1 MEEKADMNKFTVRD
15 IDFNGARALVRVDF
29 NVPIKNGKITDDT
42 RIRATVPTIKHLL
55 ESRARV
61 ILMSHLGK
69 AKGAPDPQF
78 TLKPA
83 ADRLAELLPGVTV
96 KFAPDCVGDQVK
108 PLVDSLN
115 AGEVLLLENLRFHK
129 GEEGND
135 PEFAKQLAA
144 WGDIYVNDA
153 FGTAHRAHAS
163 TEGVTKFLKPAIAG
177 FLMEKE
183 IAIIG
188 KALSN
193 PERPFYALI
202 GGAKVSS
209 KIDVLENLLKI
220 VDKLVIGGGMAFTF
234 LKAQGVA
241 VGKSLVED
249 DKLEVAKE
257 IMKKAKELGKEIVLP
272 TDAVIAAEMKEESPE
287 KTVDINAIPAD
298 MAGYDIGPKSIGH
311 FKSVLKD
318 AKTIIWNGPMG
329 VFEVAKFAKGTFD
342 VAKLLAGMKAT
353 TIVGGGDSV
362 AAVEKAGVADKMTHV
377 STGGGASLEFME
389 GKVLPGVAALTE
401 KASCGSCSCSGS
413 CH

>member
-1 MEEKADMNKFTVRD
+1 MNKFTVRD
-15 IDFNGARALVRVDF
+15 IDFSGARTLVRVDF
-29 NVPIKNGKITDDT
+29 NVPIKEGKIKDDT
-42 RIRATVPTIKHLL
+42 RIRASIPTIEFLVKQG
-55 ESRARV
+55 ARV

-69 AKGAPDPQF
+69 AKGEVDPQYS
-78 TLKPA
+78 LKPA
-83 ADRLAELLPGVTV
+83 AARLAELMKGVTV
-96 KFAPDCVGDQVK
+96 KFVGDCIGDAVKTQVEA
-108 PLVDSLN
+108 LRD
-115 AGEVLLLENLRFHK
+115 GEILLLENLRFHK
-129 GEEGND
+129 GEEKND
-135 PEFAKQLAA
+135 PEFAKKLAE
-144 WGDIYVNDA
+144 WGEVYVNDA

-163 TEGVTKFLKPAIAG
+163 TEGVTKFISPAVAG

-188 KALSN
+188 KALSS

-220 VDKLVIGGGMAFTF
+220 VDKIIIGGGMAFTF

-241 VGKSLVED
+241 IGKSLVED

-257 IMKKAKELGKEIVLP
+257 IMKKAKAANKEIVLP
-272 TDAVIAAEMKEESPE
+272 TDAIIAAEMKEESPD
-287 KTVDINAIPAD
+287 KTVDINAIPSD
-298 MAGYDIGPKSIGH
+298 MAGFDIGPKSLEH
-311 FKSVLKD
+311 FKNVLKD
-318 AKTIIWNGPMG
+318 GKTIIWNGPMG
-329 VFEVAKFAKGTFD
+329 VFEVKKFAKGTFE
-342 VAKLLAGMKAT
+342 VAKLLAEMKAV

-362 AAVEKAGVADKMTHV
+362 AAVEQAGVAAKLTHV

-401 KASCGSCSCSGS
+401 KGGCGGCCCGGGE

>member
-1 MEEKADMNKFTVRD
+1 MNKFTVRD

-42 RIRATVPTIKHLL
+42 RIRATLPTIKYLL

-78 TLKPA
+78 SLKPA
-83 ADRLAELLPGVTV
+83 ADRLSELLPGVTV

-115 AGEVLLLENLRFHK
+115 VGEILLLENLRFHK

-135 PEFAKQLAA
+135 PEFAKKLAA
-144 WGDIYVNDA
+144 WGDIFINDA

-163 TEGVTKFLKPAIAG
+163 TEGVTNFLKPAIAG

-188 KALSN
+188 NALSN

-234 LKAQGVA
+234 LKAQGIA

-257 IMKKAKELGKEIVLP
+257 ILKKAKELKKEIILP

-287 KTVDINAIPAD
+287 KIVDINAIPAD
-298 MAGYDIGPKSIGH
+298 MAGYDIGPKSIEY

-342 VAKLLAGMKAT
+342 VANLLAGMKAT

-401 KASCGSCSCSGS
+401 KQSCGSCSCSGS

>member
-1 MEEKADMNKFTVRD
+1 MNKFTVKD

-42 RIRATVPTIKHLL
+42 RIRATLPTIKNLL

-69 AKGAPDPQF
+69 AKGAVDPQF
-78 TLKPA
+78 SLKPA
-83 ADRLAELLPGVTV
+83 ADRLAELLPGVIV
-96 KFAPDCVGDQVK
+96 KFAPDCIGDEVK
-108 PLVDSLN
+108 NFVESLN
-115 AGEVLLLENLRFHK
+115 PGEILLLENLRFHK
-129 GEEGND
+129 GEEAND
-135 PEFAKQLAA
+135 PEFAKKLAA
-144 WGDIYVNDA
+144 WGDIFVNDA

-163 TEGVTKFLKPAIAG
+163 TEGITKFMSLSIAG

-209 KIDVLENLLKI
+209 KIEVLENLLKI

-234 LKAQGVA
+234 LKAQGVE
-241 VGKSLVED
+241 VGKSLVEN
-249 DKLEVAKE
+249 DKLEVAKD
-257 IMKKAKELGKEIVLP
+257 IIKKAKELNKEIILP

-287 KTVDINAIPAD
+287 SIVDINSIPSD
-298 MAGYDIGPKSIGH
+298 MAGYDIGPKSIQY

-329 VFEVAKFAKGTFD
+329 VFEVNKFAKGTFE
-342 VAKLLAGMKAT
+342 VAKLLSEMKAT

-389 GKVLPGVAALTE
+389 GKILPGVAALTE
-401 KASCGSCSCSGS
+401 KTSCGSCSCSGS

>member
-1 MEEKADMNKFTVRD
+1 MNKFTVKD

-42 RIRATVPTIKHLL
+42 RIRATLPTIKNLL
-55 ESRARV
+55 ESHARV

-69 AKGAPDPQF
+69 AKGAVDPQF
-78 TLKPA
+78 SLKPA
-83 ADRLAELLPGVTV
+83 ADRLAELLPGVIV
-96 KFAPDCVGDQVK
+96 KFAPDCIGDEVK
-108 PLVDSLN
+108 SLVESLN
-115 AGEVLLLENLRFHK
+115 TGEILLLENLRFHK

-135 PEFAKQLAA
+135 PEFAQKLAA
-144 WGDIYVNDA
+144 WGDIFVNDA

-163 TEGVTKFLKPAIAG
+163 TEGITKFMSLSIAG

-209 KIDVLENLLKI
+209 KIEVLENLLKI

-234 LKAQGVA
+234 LKAQGIE
-241 VGKSLVED
+241 VGKSLVEN
-249 DKLEVAKE
+249 DKLEVAKD
-257 IMKKAKELGKEIVLP
+257 ILKKAKEFGKEIILP
-272 TDAVIAAEMKEESPE
+272 TDAVIAAEMNEESPE
-287 KTVDINAIPAD
+287 SIVDINSIPAD
-298 MAGYDIGPKSIGH
+298 KAGYDIGPKSIEY

-329 VFEVAKFAKGTFD
+329 VFEVNKFAKGTFD
-342 VAKLLAGMKAT
+342 VAKLLSEMKAT

-389 GKVLPGVAALTE
+389 GKILPGVAALTE
-401 KASCGSCSCSGS
+401 KTSCGSCSCSGS

>member
-1 MEEKADMNKFTVRD
+1 MNKFTVRD

-42 RIRATVPTIKHLL
+42 RIRATLPTIKHLL

-69 AKGAPDPQF
+69 AKGAVDPQF
-78 TLKPA
+78 SLKPA

-115 AGEVLLLENLRFHK
+115 VGEILLLENLRFHK

-135 PEFAKQLAA
+135 PEFAKKLAA
-144 WGDIYVNDA
+144 WGDIFVNDA

-163 TEGVTKFLKPAIAG
+163 TEGVTNFLKPAIAG

-257 IMKKAKELGKEIVLP
+257 ILKKAKELKKEIILP

-287 KTVDINAIPAD
+287 KIVDINSIPAD
-298 MAGYDIGPKSIGH
+298 MAGYDIGPKSIEY

-342 VAKLLAGMKAT
+342 VATLLAGMKAT

-362 AAVEKAGVADKMTHV
+362 AAVEKAGVADKMTDRKSV
-377 STGGGASLEFME
+377 
-389 GKVLPGVAALTE
+389 V
-401 KASCGSCSCSGS
+401 
-413 CH
+413 

>member
-1 MEEKADMNKFTVRD
+1 MNKFTVRD
-15 IDFNGARALVRVDF
+15 IDFSGARTLVRVDF
-29 NVPIKNGKITDDT
+29 NVPIKEGKIKDDT
-42 RIRATVPTIKHLL
+42 RIRASVPTIEFLVKQG
-55 ESRARV
+55 ARV

-69 AKGAPDPQF
+69 AKGEVDPQYS
-78 TLKPA
+78 LKPA
-83 ADRLAELLPGVTV
+83 ADRLAELMKGVTV
-96 KFAPDCVGDQVK
+96 KFVNDCIGDAVKTQVEALK
-108 PLVDSLN
+108 D
-115 AGEVLLLENLRFHK
+115 GEILLLENLRFHK
-129 GEEGND
+129 GEEKND
-135 PEFAKQLAA
+135 PEFAKKLAE
-144 WGDIYVNDA
+144 WGEVYVNDA

-163 TEGVTKFLKPAIAG
+163 TEGVTKFISPAVAG

-188 KALSN
+188 KALSS

-220 VDKLVIGGGMAFTF
+220 VDKIIIGGGMAFTF

-241 VGKSLVED
+241 IGKSLVED

-257 IMKKAKELGKEIVLP
+257 ILKKAKAANKEIVLP
-272 TDAVIAAEMKEESPE
+272 TDAIIAAEMKEESPD
-287 KTVDINAIPAD
+287 KTVDINSIPAD
-298 MAGYDIGPKSIGH
+298 MAGYDIGPKSLEH
-311 FKSVLKD
+311 FKNVLKD
-318 AKTIIWNGPMG
+318 GKTIIWNGPMG
-329 VFEVAKFAKGTFD
+329 VFEVKKFAKGTFE
-342 VAKLLAGMKAT
+342 VAKLLAEMKAV

-362 AAVEKAGVADKMTHV
+362 AAVEQAGVAAKLTHV

-401 KASCGSCSCSGS
+401 KGGCGGCCCGSGE

>member
-1 MEEKADMNKFTVRD
+1 MNKFTVKD

-42 RIRATVPTIKHLL
+42 RIRATLPTIKNLL

-69 AKGAPDPQF
+69 AKGAADPQF
-78 TLKPA
+78 SLKPA

-96 KFAPDCVGDQVK
+96 KFAPDCVGDEVK
-108 PLVDSLN
+108 NLVEMLN
-115 AGEVLLLENLRFHK
+115 PGEILLLENLRFHK

-135 PEFAKQLAA
+135 PEFAKKLAA
-144 WGDIYVNDA
+144 WGDIFVNDA

-163 TEGVTKFLKPAIAG
+163 TEGITKFMKLSIAG

-188 KALSN
+188 GALSN

-209 KIDVLENLLKI
+209 KIEVLENLLKI

-234 LKAQGVA
+234 LKAQGVE
-241 VGKSLVED
+241 VGKSLVEN
-249 DKLEVAKE
+249 DKLEVAKDIINE
-257 IMKKAKELGKEIVLP
+257 AKKLGKEIILP
-272 TDAVIAAEMKEESPE
+272 IDAVIAAEMSEQSMESA
-287 KTVDINAIPAD
+287 VDINSIPDD
-298 MAGYDIGPKSIGH
+298 MAGYDIGPKTIEY

-329 VFEVAKFAKGTFD
+329 VFEVDKFAKGTFD
-342 VAKLLAGMKAT
+342 IAKLLSEMKAT

-389 GKVLPGVAALTE
+389 GKILPGVAALTE
-401 KASCGSCSCSGS
+401 KTSCGSCSCS

>member
-1 MEEKADMNKFTVRD
+1 MNKFTVRD

-42 RIRATVPTIKHLL
+42 RIRATLPTIKNLL
-55 ESRARV
+55 ESNARI

-69 AKGAPDPQF
+69 AKGAVDPQF
-78 TLKPA
+78 SLKPA
-83 ADRLAELLPGVTV
+83 ADRLAELLPGVSV
-96 KFAPDCVGDQVK
+96 KFAPDCIGGEVK
-108 PLVDSLN
+108 TLVESLN
-115 AGEVLLLENLRFHK
+115 AGEILLLENLRFHK
-129 GEEGND
+129 GEEAND

-144 WGDIYVNDA
+144 WGDIFVNDA

-163 TEGVTKFLKPAIAG
+163 TEGVTKFLSPAIAG

-209 KIDVLENLLKI
+209 KIEVLENLLKI

-234 LKAQGVA
+234 LKAQGVE
-241 VGKSLVED
+241 VGKSLVEN
-249 DKLEVAKE
+249 DKLEVAKD
-257 IMKKAKELGKEIVLP
+257 IIKKAKELNKEIILP

-287 KTVDINAIPAD
+287 SIVDINSIPPD
-298 MAGYDIGPKSIGH
+298 MAGYDIGPKSIEY

-329 VFEVAKFAKGTFD
+329 VFEVNKFAKGTFD
-342 VAKLLAGMKAT
+342 VAKLLSEMKAT

-401 KASCGSCSCSGS
+401 KTSCGSCSCSGS

>member
-1 MEEKADMNKFTVRD
+1 MNKFSVKD

-42 RIRATVPTIKHLL
+42 RVRATLPTIKYLL
-55 ESRARV
+55 ESRARI

-69 AKGAPDPQF
+69 AKGAADAQYS
-78 TLKPA
+78 LKPVA
-83 ADRLAELLPGVTV
+83 ERLSELLKGVNV
-96 KFAPDCVGDQVK
+96 KFAEDCIGDGVK
-108 PLVDSLN
+108 ALVDSLKS
-115 AGEVLLLENLRFHK
+115 GEILLLENLRFHK

-144 WGDIYVNDA
+144 WGDVYVNDA

-163 TEGVTKFLKPAIAG
+163 TEGVTKFISPAVAG

-183 IAIIG
+183 ISIIG

-209 KIDVLENLLKI
+209 KIEVLENLLKI

-234 LKAQGVA
+234 LKAQGIA
-241 VGKSLVED
+241 IGKSLVED
-249 DKLEVAKE
+249 DKIEVAKE
-257 IMKKAKELGKEIVLP
+257 ILKKAKDMNKEILLP
-272 TDAVIAAEMKEESPE
+272 ADAVISAEMKEESPE
-287 KTVDINAIPAD
+287 RTVDINAIPAD
-298 MAGYDIGPKSIGH
+298 MAGFDIGPKTIAH
-311 FKSVLKD
+311 FKNVLKD

-329 VFEVAKFAKGTFD
+329 VFEINKFAKGTFE
-342 VAKLLAGMKAT
+342 VAKLLSEMKAT

-362 AAVEKAGVADKMTHV
+362 AAVEKAGVAEKMTHV

-401 KASCGSCSCSGS
+401 KTSGCCCCSS

>member
-1 MEEKADMNKFTVRD
+1 MEENAYMNKFTVRD

-42 RIRATVPTIKHLL
+42 RIRATLPTIKYLL
-55 ESRARV
+55 ESHARV

-78 TLKPA
+78 SLKPA

-115 AGEVLLLENLRFHK
+115 VGEILLLENLRFHK

-135 PEFAKQLAA
+135 PEFAKKLAA
-144 WGDIYVNDA
+144 WGDIFVNDA

-163 TEGVTKFLKPAIAG
+163 TEGVTNFLKPALAG

-234 LKAQGVA
+234 LKAQGIA

-257 IMKKAKELGKEIVLP
+257 ILKKAKELNKEIILP

-287 KTVDINAIPAD
+287 KIVDINSIPSD
-298 MAGYDIGPKSIGH
+298 MAGYDIGPKSIEY

-329 VFEVAKFAKGTFD
+329 VFEVAKFAKGTFE

-401 KASCGSCSCSGS
+401 KQSCGSCSCSGS

>member
-1 MEEKADMNKFTVRD
+1 MNKFTVRD
-15 IDFNGARALVRVDF
+15 IDFSGARTLVRVDF
-29 NVPIKNGKITDDT
+29 NVPIKEGKIKDDT
-42 RIRATVPTIKHLL
+42 RIRASVPTIEFLVKQG
-55 ESRARV
+55 ARV

-69 AKGAPDPQF
+69 AKGEVDPQYS
-78 TLKPA
+78 LKPA
-83 ADRLAELLPGVTV
+83 ADRLAELMKGVTV
-96 KFAPDCVGDQVK
+96 KFVSDCIGDAVKTQVEALK
-108 PLVDSLN
+108 D
-115 AGEVLLLENLRFHK
+115 GEILLLENLRFHK
-129 GEEGND
+129 GEEKND
-135 PEFAKQLAA
+135 PEFAKKLAE
-144 WGDIYVNDA
+144 WGEVYVNDA

-163 TEGVTKFLKPAIAG
+163 TEGVTKFISPAVAG

-188 KALSN
+188 KALSS

-220 VDKLVIGGGMAFTF
+220 VDKLIIGGGMAFTF

-241 VGKSLVED
+241 IGKSLVED

-257 IMKKAKELGKEIVLP
+257 ILKKAKAANKEIVLP
-272 TDAVIAAEMKEESPE
+272 TDAIIAAEMKEESPD

-298 MAGYDIGPKSIGH
+298 MAGYDIGPKSLEH
-311 FKSVLKD
+311 FKNVLKD
-318 AKTIIWNGPMG
+318 GKTIIWNGPMG
-329 VFEVAKFAKGTFD
+329 VFEVKKFAKGTFE
-342 VAKLLAGMKAT
+342 VAKLLAEMKAV

-362 AAVEKAGVADKMTHV
+362 AAVEQAGVASKLTHV

-401 KASCGSCSCSGS
+401 KGGCGGCCCGGGE

>member
-1 MEEKADMNKFTVRD
+1 MNKFTVRD
-15 IDFNGARALVRVDF
+15 IDFSGARTLVRVDF
-29 NVPIKNGKITDDT
+29 NVPIKEGKIKDDT
-42 RIRATVPTIKHLL
+42 RIRASVPTIEFLVKQG
-55 ESRARV
+55 ARV

-69 AKGAPDPQF
+69 AKGEVDPQYS
-78 TLKPA
+78 LKPA
-83 ADRLAELLPGVTV
+83 ADRLAELMKGVTV
-96 KFAPDCVGDQVK
+96 KFVNDCIGDAVKTQVEG
-108 PLVDSLN
+108 LRD
-115 AGEVLLLENLRFHK
+115 GEILLLENLRFHK
-129 GEEGND
+129 GEEKND
-135 PEFAKQLAA
+135 PEFAKKLAE
-144 WGDIYVNDA
+144 WGEVYVNDA

-163 TEGVTKFLKPAIAG
+163 TEGVTKFISPAVAG

-220 VDKLVIGGGMAFTF
+220 VDKIIIGGGMAFTF
-234 LKAQGVA
+234 LKAQGISI
-241 VGKSLVED
+241 GKSLVED

-257 IMKKAKELGKEIVLP
+257 ILKKAKAANKEIVLP
-272 TDAVIAAEMKEESPE
+272 TDAIIAAEMKEESPD
-287 KTVDINAIPAD
+287 KTVDINAIPSD
-298 MAGYDIGPKSIGH
+298 MAGYDIGPKSLEH
-311 FKSVLKD
+311 FKNVLKD
-318 AKTIIWNGPMG
+318 GKTIIWNGPMG
-329 VFEVAKFAKGTFD
+329 VFEVKKFAKGTFE
-342 VAKLLAGMKAT
+342 VAKLLAEMKAT

-362 AAVEKAGVADKMTHV
+362 AAVEQAGVAAKLTHV

-401 KASCGSCSCSGS
+401 KGGCGCCCGGGE

>member
-1 MEEKADMNKFTVRD
+1 MEENAYMNKFTVRD

-42 RIRATVPTIKHLL
+42 RIRATLPTIKYLL
-55 ESRARV
+55 ESHARV

-69 AKGAPDPQF
+69 AKGAVDPQF
-78 TLKPA
+78 SLKPA
-83 ADRLAELLPGVTV
+83 ADRLSELLPGVTV

-115 AGEVLLLENLRFHK
+115 VGEILLLENLRFHK

-135 PEFAKQLAA
+135 PEFAKKLAA
-144 WGDIYVNDA
+144 WGDIFINDA

-163 TEGVTKFLKPAIAG
+163 TEGVTNFLKPAIAG

-234 LKAQGVA
+234 LKAQGIA

-257 IMKKAKELGKEIVLP
+257 ILKKAKELNKEIILP

-287 KTVDINAIPAD
+287 KIVDINAIPAD
-298 MAGYDIGPKSIGH
+298 MAGYDIGPKSIEY

-342 VAKLLAGMKAT
+342 VANLLAGMKAT

-401 KASCGSCSCSGS
+401 KQSCGSCSCSGS

>member
-1 MEEKADMNKFTVRD
+1 MNKFTVRD
-15 IDFNGARALVRVDF
+15 IDFSGARTLVRVDF
-29 NVPIKNGKITDDT
+29 NVPIKEGKIKDDT
-42 RIRATVPTIKHLL
+42 RIRASVPTIEFLVKQG
-55 ESRARV
+55 ARV

-69 AKGAPDPQF
+69 AKGEVDPQYS
-78 TLKPA
+78 LKPA
-83 ADRLAELLPGVTV
+83 ADRLAELMKGVTV
-96 KFAPDCVGDQVK
+96 KFVNDCIGDAVKTQVEALK
-108 PLVDSLN
+108 D
-115 AGEVLLLENLRFHK
+115 GEILLLENLRFHK
-129 GEEGND
+129 GEEKND
-135 PEFAKQLAA
+135 PEFAKKLAE
-144 WGDIYVNDA
+144 WGEVYVNDA

-163 TEGVTKFLKPAIAG
+163 TEGVTKFISPAVAG

-188 KALSN
+188 KALSS

-220 VDKLVIGGGMAFTF
+220 VDKIIIGGGMAFTF

-241 VGKSLVED
+241 IGKSLVED

-257 IMKKAKELGKEIVLP
+257 ILKKAKAANKEIVLP
-272 TDAVIAAEMKEESPE
+272 TDAIIAAEMKEESPD

-298 MAGYDIGPKSIGH
+298 MAGYDIGPKSLEH
-311 FKSVLKD
+311 FKTVLKD
-318 AKTIIWNGPMG
+318 GKTIIWNGPMG
-329 VFEVAKFAKGTFD
+329 VFEVKKFAKGTFE
-342 VAKLLAGMKAT
+342 VAKLLAEMKAV

-362 AAVEKAGVADKMTHV
+362 AAVEQAGVAAKLTHV

-401 KASCGSCSCSGS
+401 KGGCGGCCCGGGE

>member
-1 MEEKADMNKFTVRD
+1 MNKFTVRD

-42 RIRATVPTIKHLL
+42 RIRATLPTIKNLL

-78 TLKPA
+78 SLKPA
-83 ADRLAELLPGVTV
+83 ADRLGELLPGVTV
-96 KFAPDCVGDQVK
+96 KFAPDCVGEEVK
-108 PLVDSLN
+108 KMVDSLN
-115 AGEVLLLENLRFHK
+115 AGEILLLENLRFHK

-135 PEFAKQLAA
+135 PEFAKKLAA

-163 TEGVTKFLKPAIAG
+163 TEGVTKFLSPAIAG

-209 KIDVLENLLKI
+209 KIEVLENLLKI
-220 VDKLVIGGGMAFTF
+220 VDKLIIGGGMAFTF

-257 IMKKAKELGKEIVLP
+257 ILKKAKELKKEIVLP

-287 KTVDINAIPAD
+287 KIVDINSIPAD
-298 MAGYDIGPKSIGH
+298 MAGYDIGPKSIEH
-311 FKSVLKD
+311 FMSVLKD

-329 VFEVAKFAKGTFD
+329 VFEVNKFAKGTFD

-389 GKVLPGVAALTE
+389 GKILPGVAALTE
-401 KASCGSCSCSGS
+401 RSSCGSCSCSGS

>member
-1 MEEKADMNKFTVRD
+1 MNKFTVRD
-15 IDFNGARALVRVDF
+15 IDFSGARTLVRVDF
-29 NVPIKNGKITDDT
+29 NVPIKEGKIKDDT
-42 RIRATVPTIKHLL
+42 RIRASIPTIEFLVKQG
-55 ESRARV
+55 ARV

-69 AKGAPDPQF
+69 AKGEVDPQYS
-78 TLKPA
+78 LKPA
-83 ADRLAELLPGVTV
+83 ADRLAELMKGVTV
-96 KFAPDCVGDQVK
+96 KFVGDCIGDAVKTQVEA
-108 PLVDSLN
+108 LRD
-115 AGEVLLLENLRFHK
+115 GEILLLENLRFHK
-129 GEEGND
+129 GEEKND
-135 PEFAKQLAA
+135 PEFAKKLAE
-144 WGDIYVNDA
+144 WGEVYVNDA

-163 TEGVTKFLKPAIAG
+163 TEGVTKFISPAVAG

-188 KALSN
+188 KALSS

-220 VDKLVIGGGMAFTF
+220 VDKIIIGGGMAFTF

-241 VGKSLVED
+241 IGKSLVED

-257 IMKKAKELGKEIVLP
+257 ILKKAKAANKEIVLP
-272 TDAVIAAEMKEESPE
+272 TDAIIAAEMKEESPD

-298 MAGYDIGPKSIGH
+298 MAGFDIGPKSLEH
-311 FKSVLKD
+311 FKNVLKD
-318 AKTIIWNGPMG
+318 GKTIIWNGPMG
-329 VFEVAKFAKGTFD
+329 VFEVKKFAKGTFE
-342 VAKLLAGMKAT
+342 VAKLLAEMKAV

-362 AAVEKAGVADKMTHV
+362 AAVEQAGVAAKLTHV

-401 KASCGSCSCSGS
+401 KGGCGGCCCGGGE

>member
-1 MEEKADMNKFTVRD
+1 MNKFTVRD

-42 RIRATVPTIKHLL
+42 RIRATLPTIKNLL

-69 AKGAPDPQF
+69 AKGAVDPQF
-78 TLKPA
+78 SLKPA
-83 ADRLAELLPGVTV
+83 ADRLAELLPGVNV
-96 KFAPDCVGDQVK
+96 KFAPDCIGDDVK
-108 PLVDSLN
+108 KLVESLN
-115 AGEVLLLENLRFHK
+115 AGEILLLENLRFHK
-129 GEEGND
+129 GEEAND
-135 PEFAKQLAA
+135 PEFAKKLAA
-144 WGDIYVNDA
+144 WGDIFVNDA

-163 TEGVTKFLKPAIAG
+163 TEGVTKFLSPAIAG

-209 KIDVLENLLKI
+209 KIEVLENLLKI

-234 LKAQGVA
+234 LKAQGIE
-241 VGKSLVED
+241 VGKSLVEN
-249 DKLEVAKE
+249 DKLEVAKD
-257 IMKKAKELGKEIVLP
+257 IIKKAKELNKEIILP

-287 KTVDINAIPAD
+287 SIVDINSIPSD
-298 MAGYDIGPKSIGH
+298 MAGYDIGPKSIQY

-329 VFEVAKFAKGTFD
+329 VFEVNKFAKGTFE
-342 VAKLLAGMKAT
+342 VAKLLSEMKAT
-353 TIVGGGDSV
+353 TIVGGGASV

-389 GKVLPGVAALTE
+389 GKILPGVAALTE
-401 KASCGSCSCSGS
+401 KTSCGSCSCSGS

>member
-1 MEEKADMNKFTVRD
+1 MEENAYMNKFTVRD

-42 RIRATVPTIKHLL
+42 RIRATLPTIKYLL
-55 ESRARV
+55 ESHARV

-78 TLKPA
+78 SLKPA
-83 ADRLAELLPGVTV
+83 ADRLSELLPGVTV
-96 KFAPDCVGDQVK
+96 KFAPDCIGDQVK

-115 AGEVLLLENLRFHK
+115 VGEILLLENLRFHK

-135 PEFAKQLAA
+135 PEFAKKLAA
-144 WGDIYVNDA
+144 WGDIFVNDA

-163 TEGVTKFLKPAIAG
+163 TEGVTNFLKPAIAG

-234 LKAQGVA
+234 LKAQGIA

-257 IMKKAKELGKEIVLP
+257 ILKKAKELNKEIILP

-287 KTVDINAIPAD
+287 KIVDINSIPPD
-298 MAGYDIGPKSIGH
+298 MAGYDIGPKSIEY

-342 VAKLLAGMKAT
+342 VANLLAGMKAT

-401 KASCGSCSCSGS
+401 KQSCGSCSCSGS

>member
-1 MEEKADMNKFTVRD
+1 MNKFTVRD

-42 RIRATVPTIKHLL
+42 RIRATLPTIKNLL
-55 ESRARV
+55 ESNARI

-69 AKGAPDPQF
+69 AKGAVDPQF
-78 TLKPA
+78 SLKPA
-83 ADRLAELLPGVTV
+83 ADRLAELLPGVSV
-96 KFAPDCVGDQVK
+96 KFAPDCIGGEVK
-108 PLVDSLN
+108 TLVESLN
-115 AGEVLLLENLRFHK
+115 AGEILLLENLRFHK
-129 GEEGND
+129 GEEAND

-144 WGDIYVNDA
+144 WGDIFVNDA

-163 TEGVTKFLKPAIAG
+163 TEGVTKFLSPAIAG

-209 KIDVLENLLKI
+209 KIEVLENLLKI

-234 LKAQGVA
+234 LKAQGVE
-241 VGKSLVED
+241 VGKSLVEK
-249 DKLEVAKE
+249 DKLEVAKD
-257 IMKKAKELGKEIVLP
+257 IIKKAKELNKEIILP

-287 KTVDINAIPAD
+287 SIVDINSIPPD
-298 MAGYDIGPKSIGH
+298 MAGYDIGPKSIEY

-329 VFEVAKFAKGTFD
+329 VFEVNKFAKGTFE
-342 VAKLLAGMKAT
+342 VAKLLSEMKAT

-401 KASCGSCSCSGS
+401 KTSCGSCSCSGS

>member
-1 MEEKADMNKFTVRD
+1 MEENAYMNKFTVRD

-42 RIRATVPTIKHLL
+42 RIRATLPTIKYLL

-78 TLKPA
+78 SLKPA
-83 ADRLAELLPGVTV
+83 ADRLSELLPGVTV

-115 AGEVLLLENLRFHK
+115 VGEILLLENLRFHK

-135 PEFAKQLAA
+135 PEFAKKLAA
-144 WGDIYVNDA
+144 WGDIFINDA

-163 TEGVTKFLKPAIAG
+163 TEGVTNFLKPAIAG

-188 KALSN
+188 NALSN

-234 LKAQGVA
+234 LKAQGIA

-257 IMKKAKELGKEIVLP
+257 ILKKAKELKKEIILP

-287 KTVDINAIPAD
+287 KIVDINAIPAD
-298 MAGYDIGPKSIGH
+298 MAGYDIGPKSIEY

-342 VAKLLAGMKAT
+342 VANLLAGMKAT

-401 KASCGSCSCSGS
+401 KQSCGSCSCSGS

>member
-1 MEEKADMNKFTVRD
+1 MEENAYMNKFTVRD

-42 RIRATVPTIKHLL
+42 RIRATLPTIKYLL

-78 TLKPA
+78 SLKPA
-83 ADRLAELLPGVTV
+83 ADRLSELLPGVTV

-115 AGEVLLLENLRFHK
+115 VGEILLLENLRFHK

-135 PEFAKQLAA
+135 PEFAKKLAA
-144 WGDIYVNDA
+144 WGDIFINDA

-163 TEGVTKFLKPAIAG
+163 TEGVTNFLKPAIAG

-188 KALSN
+188 NALSN

-234 LKAQGVA
+234 LKAQGIA

-257 IMKKAKELGKEIVLP
+257 ILKKAKELKKEIILP

-287 KTVDINAIPAD
+287 KIVDINAIPAD
-298 MAGYDIGPKSIGH
+298 MAGYDIGPKSIEY

-329 VFEVAKFAKGTFD
+329 VFEIAKFAKGTFD
-342 VAKLLAGMKAT
+342 VANLLAGMKAT

-401 KASCGSCSCSGS
+401 KQSCGSCSCSGS

>member
-1 MEEKADMNKFTVRD
+1 MEENAYMNKFTVRD

-42 RIRATVPTIKHLL
+42 RIRATLPTIKYLL

-78 TLKPA
+78 SLKPA
-83 ADRLAELLPGVTV
+83 ADRLSELLPGVTV

-115 AGEVLLLENLRFHK
+115 VGEILLLENLRFHK

-135 PEFAKQLAA
+135 PEFAKKLAA
-144 WGDIYVNDA
+144 WGDIFINDA

-163 TEGVTKFLKPAIAG
+163 TEGVTNFLKPAIAG

-257 IMKKAKELGKEIVLP
+257 ILKKAKELKKEIILP

-287 KTVDINAIPAD
+287 KIVDINAIPAD
-298 MAGYDIGPKSIGH
+298 MAGYDIGPKSIEY

-342 VAKLLAGMKAT
+342 VANLLAGMKAT

-401 KASCGSCSCSGS
+401 KQSCGSCSCSGS

>member
-1 MEEKADMNKFTVRD
+1 MEENAYMNKFTVRD

-29 NVPIKNGKITDDT
+29 NVPIKSGKITDDT
-42 RIRATVPTIKHLL
+42 RIRATLPTIKYLL

-69 AKGAPDPQF
+69 AKGAVDPQF
-78 TLKPA
+78 SLKPA

-115 AGEVLLLENLRFHK
+115 VGEILLLENLRFHK

-135 PEFAKQLAA
+135 PEFAKKLAA
-144 WGDIYVNDA
+144 WGDIFINDA

-163 TEGVTKFLKPAIAG
+163 TEGVTNFLKPAIAG

-257 IMKKAKELGKEIVLP
+257 ILKKAKELKKEIILP
-272 TDAVIAAEMKEESPE
+272 TDAVIAAEMKEESPD
-287 KTVDINAIPAD
+287 KIVDINAIPAD
-298 MAGYDIGPKSIGH
+298 MAGYDIGPKSIEY
-311 FKSVLKD
+311 FKCVLKD

-342 VAKLLAGMKAT
+342 VANLLAGMKAT

-401 KASCGSCSCSGS
+401 KQSCGSCSCSGS

>member
-1 MEEKADMNKFTVRD
+1 MNKFTVRD

-42 RIRATVPTIKHLL
+42 RIRATLPTIKNLL
-55 ESRARV
+55 ESNARI

-69 AKGAPDPQF
+69 AKGAVDPQF
-78 TLKPA
+78 SLKPA
-83 ADRLAELLPGVTV
+83 ADRLAELLPGVSV
-96 KFAPDCVGDQVK
+96 KFAPDCIGGEVK
-108 PLVDSLN
+108 TLVESLN
-115 AGEVLLLENLRFHK
+115 AGEILLLENLRFHK
-129 GEEGND
+129 GEEAND

-144 WGDIYVNDA
+144 WGDIFVNDA

-163 TEGVTKFLKPAIAG
+163 TEGVTKFLSPAIAG

-209 KIDVLENLLKI
+209 KIEVLENLLKI

-234 LKAQGVA
+234 LKAQGVE
-241 VGKSLVED
+241 VGKSLVEN
-249 DKLEVAKE
+249 DKLEVAKD
-257 IMKKAKELGKEIVLP
+257 IIKKAKELNKEIILP

-287 KTVDINAIPAD
+287 SIVDINSIPPD
-298 MAGYDIGPKSIGH
+298 MAGYDIGPKSIEY

-329 VFEVAKFAKGTFD
+329 VFEVNKFAKGTFE
-342 VAKLLAGMKAT
+342 VAKLLSEMKAT

-401 KASCGSCSCSGS
+401 KTSCGSCSCSGS

>member
-1 MEEKADMNKFTVRD
+1 MNKFTVRD

-42 RIRATVPTIKHLL
+42 RIRATLPTIKNLL

-69 AKGAPDPQF
+69 AKGAVDPQF
-78 TLKPA
+78 SLKPA
-83 ADRLAELLPGVTV
+83 ADRLAELLPGVNV
-96 KFAPDCVGDQVK
+96 KFAPDCIGEDVK
-108 PLVDSLN
+108 KLVESIN
-115 AGEVLLLENLRFHK
+115 AGEILLLENLRFHK
-129 GEEGND
+129 GEEAND
-135 PEFAKQLAA
+135 PEFAKKLAA
-144 WGDIYVNDA
+144 WGDIFVNDA

-163 TEGVTKFLKPAIAG
+163 TQGVTKFLSPAIAG

-209 KIDVLENLLKI
+209 KIEVLENLLKI

-234 LKAQGVA
+234 LKAQGVE
-241 VGKSLVED
+241 VGKSLVEN
-249 DKLEVAKE
+249 DKLEVAKD
-257 IMKKAKELGKEIVLP
+257 IIKKAKELNKEIILP

-287 KTVDINAIPAD
+287 SIVDINSIPSD
-298 MAGYDIGPKSIGH
+298 MAGYDIGPESIQY

-329 VFEVAKFAKGTFD
+329 VFEVNKFAKGTFE
-342 VAKLLAGMKAT
+342 VAKLLSEMKAT

-389 GKVLPGVAALTE
+389 GKILPGVAALTE
-401 KASCGSCSCSGS
+401 KTSCGSCSCSGS